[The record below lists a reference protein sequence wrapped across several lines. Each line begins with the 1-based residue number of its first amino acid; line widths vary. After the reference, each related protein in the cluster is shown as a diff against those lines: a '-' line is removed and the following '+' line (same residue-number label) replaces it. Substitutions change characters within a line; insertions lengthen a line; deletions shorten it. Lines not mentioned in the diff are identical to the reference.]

1 MILTQ
6 GNWIYGT
13 GPQKD
18 SDAKETFLVSLN
30 TYTEVVP
37 FVSFKSFS
45 CALWI
50 FQSTKQRAMNASLV
64 IDNIV

>member
-37 FVSFKSFS
+37 FVSLLAEPYEYFS
-45 CALWI
+45 
-50 FQSTKQRAMNASLV
+50 QQKKRAMNASLV
-64 IDNIV
+64 FDNIV

>member
-37 FVSFKSFS
+37 FVSLLAEPYGYFS
-45 CALWI
+45 
-50 FQSTKQRAMNASLV
+50 QQKKRAMNASLV
-64 IDNIV
+64 FDNIV